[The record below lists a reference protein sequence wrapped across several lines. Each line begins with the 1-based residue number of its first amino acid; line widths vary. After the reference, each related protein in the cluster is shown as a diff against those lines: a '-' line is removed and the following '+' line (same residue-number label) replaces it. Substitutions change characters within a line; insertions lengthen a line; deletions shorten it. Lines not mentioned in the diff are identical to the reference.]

1 PGSAAAAEALY
12 AIGRIHQEAER
23 YGAAHAAYVE
33 LAARYPRAP
42 LAAEA
47 RWRAG
52 WVRYLAGDFVGA
64 ASWFERLAA
73 RSARGPRVAAEYWH
87 ARTLERLGREAEA
100 RARLVHVADRHPT
113 SYYAAVAEARL
124 GRPASAPAVP
134 PARGWPPMTGPPAP
148 WGGWGGRRG
157 RGPGSCTSP
166 IGIRRRTPRRSPG
179 PVSGARHPRGGCPP
193 PVRRP
198 SPPMWAGR
206 TASAPACSS

>member
-1 PGSAAAAEALY
+1 MSSGALKRKRARRRCGSARATSPAR
-12 AIGRIHQEAER
+12 GRWR
-23 YGAAHAAYVE
+23 RPCSTR
-33 LAARYPRAP
+33 LRRRRSARGPSGSGRRPSTRSRAP

-134 PARGWPPMTGPPAP
+134 PAGQAPFPAHV
-148 WGGWGGRRG
+148 GGAHGER
-157 RGPGSCTSP
+157 
-166 IGIRRRTPRRSPG
+166 
-179 PVSGARHPRGGCPP
+179 ARLLFGL
-193 PVRRP
+193 
-198 SPPMWAGR
+198 AL
-206 TASAPACSS
+206 A